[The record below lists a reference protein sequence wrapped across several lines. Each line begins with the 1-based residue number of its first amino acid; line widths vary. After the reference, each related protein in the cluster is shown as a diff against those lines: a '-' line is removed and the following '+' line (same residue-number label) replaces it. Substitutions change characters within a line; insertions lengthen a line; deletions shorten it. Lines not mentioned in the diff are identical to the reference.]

1 MSDYLSR
8 GQLFRQAGLSLV
20 ELMVAITISMV
31 VSIAIFSTLLTS
43 QQQNKTTT
51 SVNSRNQ
58 AGAFASYQLDQLI
71 RNAGTGLLDYSDVVA
86 GVNVAS
92 YGCLLHVAK
101 NGQTLLP
108 SGTFSAPFD
117 TISGQVRLAPFLI
130 QNGAADASDI
140 LMMMSTGGVLSSLP
154 GLLSSTPTASEL
166 VLNTLLNYKENDLLL
181 MVGSSL
187 QPCIVSQV
195 QSTFTAVE
203 ASKNLPLSGEYANSS
218 VAGVNVGAADDYVV
232 NLGQTPKFLLLG
244 VSEQDHNLYQ
254 YDLLQP
260 KSATVTNA
268 NPNLFIEN
276 VYSLQ
281 AIYGVD
287 PNNDGDLSDLTWVQ
301 PTGTYSYANL
311 SGDPTTMQRIK
322 AVKVA
327 MVVRA
332 DLRDAKNVA
341 DNTVTIFADTA
352 ASQTVSLSDLHY
364 RYRAFE
370 VTVPIRNSIL

>member
-1 MSDYLSR
+1 MIKRRMKADLN
-8 GQLFRQAGLSLV
+8 RQTGLSLI
-20 ELMVAITISMV
+20 ELMVALAISMI
-31 VSIAIFSTLLTS
+31 VSIAVFSTLLTS

-58 AGAFASYQLDQLI
+58 AGAFASHQLDLLI
-71 RNAGTGLLDYSDVVA
+71 RNAGTGLLDYTNLVE
-86 GVNVAS
+86 GVNVPS
-92 YGCLLHVAK
+92 YGCLLHAAK

-108 SGTFSAPFD
+108 SGTFDAPFN
-117 TISGQVRLAPFLI
+117 TVPGQVRLAPFLI
-130 QNGAADASDI
+130 QNGLAGASDV

-154 GLLSSTPTASEL
+154 GLLLTAPTSSEL
-166 VLNTLLNYKENDLLL
+166 VLSPLLNYKANDLVLL
-181 MVGSSL
+181 VGNSL
-187 QPCIVSQV
+187 QPCLVSQAE
-195 QSTFTAVE
+195 SSFTAVE
-203 ASKNLPLSGEYANSS
+203 TSNTLPLSGDYANSS
-218 VAGVNVGAADDYVV
+218 VAGVSMSAAEEYVV

-244 VSEQDHNLYQ
+244 VSEQDHHLYQ

-260 KSATVTNA
+260 KNTTLTNA

-311 SGDPTTMQRIK
+311 TADPATMQRIK

-327 MVVRA
+327 MVLRA
-332 DLRDAKNVA
+332 DARDAKAVS
-341 DNTVTIFADTA
+341 DSSVTIFADTTV
-352 ASQTVSLSDLHY
+352 SQTVTLSDAHY

>member
-1 MSDYLSR
+1 MSANLRPKPKLQS
-8 GQLFRQAGLSLV
+8 GMSLV
-20 ELMVAITISMV
+20 ELMVAITIGMV

-43 QQQNKTTT
+43 QQQNKTIT

-58 AGAFASYQLDQLI
+58 AGAYASYQMDQLI

-86 GVNVAS
+86 GINVAS

-101 NGQTLLP
+101 SGQTLLP
-108 SGTFSAPFD
+108 TAAFSAPFN
-117 TISGQVRLAPFLI
+117 TVSGQVRLAPFLI
-130 QNGAADASDI
+130 QNGTANASDV
-140 LMMMSTGGVLSSLP
+140 LMLMSTGGVLSSLP

-166 VLNTLLNYKENDLLL
+166 VVNTLLNYRANDLLL
-181 MVGSSL
+181 VVGTSM
-187 QPCIVSQV
+187 QPCIVSQAE
-195 QSTFTAVE
+195 SSFAAVE
-203 ASKNLPLSGEYANSS
+203 TSNSLPLSGDYANSS
-218 VAGVNVGAADDYVV
+218 VAGVNMGDAEEYVV

-244 VSEQDHNLYQ
+244 VSEQDHHLYQ
-254 YDLLQP
+254 YDMLQP
-260 KSATVTNA
+260 KSTTVTNA

-301 PTGTYSYANL
+301 PTGTYAYANL
-311 SGDPTTMQRIK
+311 SADPATMQRIK

-327 MVVRA
+327 MVLRA
-332 DLRDAKNVA
+332 DARDAQAVSE
-341 DNTVTIFADTA
+341 NTVTIFADTTVA
-352 ASQTVSLSDLHY
+352 QTITLSDAHY

>member
-1 MSDYLSR
+1 MRGDLSR
-8 GQLFRQAGLSLV
+8 RQLHHQTGLSLV
-20 ELMVAITISMV
+20 ELMVAITISMI

-51 SVNSRNQ
+51 AVNSRNQ

-101 NGQTLLP
+101 SGQTLLP
-108 SGTFSAPFD
+108 SAAFNAPFN
-117 TISGQVRLAPFLI
+117 TVSGQVRLAPFLI
-130 QNGAADASDI
+130 QNGAADASDV
-140 LMMMSTGGVLSSLP
+140 LMLMSTGGVLSSLP
-154 GLLSSTPTASEL
+154 GLLNSTPTASEL
-166 VLNTLLNYKENDLLL
+166 VVNTLLNYKANDLLL
-181 MVGSSL
+181 LVGSSL
-187 QPCIVSQV
+187 QPCIISQAE
-195 QSTFTAVE
+195 STFAAVE
-203 ASKNLPLSGEYANSS
+203 TSNNLPLSGDYASSS
-218 VAGVNVGAADDYVV
+218 VAGVNMSDAEEYVV

-244 VSEQDHNLYQ
+244 VSEQDHHLYQ

-260 KSATVTNA
+260 RNTTVTNA

-311 SGDPTTMQRIK
+311 SGDPATMQRIK

-327 MVVRA
+327 MVLRA
-332 DLRDAKNVA
+332 DARDAKEVSES
-341 DNTVTIFADTA
+341 TVTIFADTA
-352 ASQTVSLSDLHY
+352 ISQTVTLSDAHY